1 MYKSILSLLLVCS
14 IAFTAAAQQSEYYS
28 DIIALNRQCMLSQRV
43 VKSYLAQHSLKDKNQ
58 ALFIKGSFESFKL
71 VQNELL
77 EKSKNPAII
86 DKLKHM
92 NTLWDVYSF
101 FIEDDFDQDNA
112 TSTVEMS
119 DKLTLVCNEVI
130 ELYKAE
136 ADSKLVSKKE
146 IAFLGAIQE
155 VGVLSTYANMAMVR
169 LMSHC
174 NKVGFEEVV
183 KKQYADLKAGIENI
197 VKDLKS
203 FKYNSPNVNTKIDEF
218 SSLTTSFFKDADVT
232 ISGAKFDEAA
242 LKKLLGDADYLS
254 KSADELASM
263 YEVLAI
269 ESTQN

>member
-169 LMSHC
+169 LMSHS

-197 VKDLKS
+197 VK
-203 FKYNSPNVNTKIDEF
+203 EF